1 MCFAM
6 IEGMKPNHI
15 KVQYMCQWN
24 GIWNRTQH
32 EADVGIEIEVVS
44 PEKMDV

>member
-1 MCFAM
+1 MCFAVM
-6 IEGMKPNHI
+6 EGMKPNHI
-15 KVQYMCQWN
+15 KVQNECQWN